1 MKKLLT
7 LIVLAVLTLA
17 VQAQT
22 VPAFPGA
29 EGHGRY
35 VTGGRGGQIIHV
47 TNLNDSGTGS
57 FRQAVSGSTKKIVVF
72 DVGGVIALK
81 SNVNIGPNTTIMG
94 QTAPKPGITL
104 RYYTVNPAGDNIIIR
119 FLRFRRG
126 QEKDVNDGADASTAR
141 HYTGIMIDHCSL
153 SWSIDEVASF
163 YDNNNFTL
171 QWCTIGE
178 SLCNAGHNKGAHGY
192 GGIWG
197 GKLASFHHN
206 LILHVANRSPRFN
219 GARYDWTGYTANQLY
234 TQYQWENA
242 VQAENVDFRNCV
254 VYNCGNG
261 CYGGPG
267 GGKIN
272 MVGNYYKS
280 GPAGN
285 TTQVTQVT
293 VGASGN
299 SADYP
304 IYWGMTS
311 RYYVSGNTI
320 DDAAAGWET
329 FAYDSGTITRDGK
342 RYSKDPQHYNGEDE
356 TYLTVNGTDYIC
368 MQLDEPAPTGEV
380 TTHDA
385 DIAYQQVLEYAGAS
399 LNRDDV
405 DERYMEETEN
415 GTCTYK
421 GSVTGKYGR
430 IDVVAD
436 VNGYTEAN
444 FGTGSRPTNFDTDK
458 DGMSDDWESANG
470 LDPTKNDAN
479 QYTVDPYKFYTNIEV
494 YCNQLVQKIMLKEN
508 SDAQEGQAVLDYFPA
523 YHAENEMLV
532 KAVNEDSAKP
542 KEPEPVEGVIATG
555 TITWPLD
562 ALTATDGQASDEIR
576 QYIGSIDYS
585 VGSNLTATK
594 VYSNSNKKTVEY
606 KATAKESAPAETNAL
621 TFAFTPE
628 KGYAFQP
635 TKVTYYAAR
644 RGTDSGNAALTWLG
658 AENVTIEAA
667 LAPARDVNTE
677 YEKTIIAEPYDGNSQ
692 LVLNIYGLNAG
703 KSMAIGN
710 VVVTGNIV
718 STGGQEKKAGDVNG
732 DDAVNVA
739 DISAVITYMAEGNT
753 SNINKEDADVNKDGN
768 VDVADI
774 SAVITIMAGGAALQ

>member
-1 MKKLLT
+1 MKKFLT
-7 LIVLAVLTLA
+7 TLVLTVLTLT

-22 VPAFPGA
+22 IPAFPGA

-35 VTGGRGGQIIHV
+35 TSGGRGGQIIHV

-57 FRQAVSGSTKKIVVF
+57 FRQAVSGSAKKIIVF

-81 SNVNIGPNTTIMG
+81 SNVNIGANTTIMG

-104 RYYTVNPAGDNIIIR
+104 RYYTVNPNGDNIVIR

-141 HYTGIMIDHCSL
+141 HFTGIMLDHCSL

-163 YDNNNFTL
+163 YDNNNFTM

-206 LILHVANRSPRFN
+206 LILHVTNRSPRFN
-219 GARYDWTGYTANQLY
+219 GARYDWTGYTANKLY
-234 TQYQWENA
+234 TQYNWENA

-254 VYNCGNG
+254 IYNTDG

-280 GPAGN
+280 GPAATIN
-285 TTQVTQVT
+285 KLTQVT

-299 SADYP
+299 ASGYP
-304 IYWGMTS
+304 IYWDMTS
-311 RYYVSGNTI
+311 RYYVEGNTI
-320 DDAAAGWET
+320 DDLSAGWEKFT
-329 FAYDSGTITRDGK
+329 YDNGTIERNGK
-342 RYSKDPQHYNGEDE
+342 RWSKDPNHYNGENE
-356 TYLTVNGTDYIC
+356 TYLTVNGTDYVC
-368 MQLDEPAPTGEV
+368 MKLDEPAPTGEV

-385 DIAYQQVLEYAGAS
+385 DIAYQQVLAYAGAS

-405 DERYMEETEN
+405 DERYMTETEN

-421 GSVTGKYGR
+421 GSETKQPGR
-430 IDVVAD
+430 IDKVSD

-444 FGTGSRPTNFDTDK
+444 FGTGNRPTGFDSDK
-458 DGMSDDWESANG
+458 DGMPDDWENANG
-470 LDPTKNDAN
+470 LDPDKNDAN
-479 QYTVDPYKFYTNIEV
+479 QYTIDPYKFYTNIEV
-494 YCNQLVQKIMLKEN
+494 YCNQLVQKIMLGEN
-508 SDAQEGQAVLDYFPA
+508 SDAQEEKAVRDYYPA
-523 YHAENEMLV
+523 YRNEWEVLV
-532 KAVNEDSAKP
+532 KAVNEDVAKP

-562 ALTATDGQASDEIR
+562 ALTATDGQVSDELLH
-576 QYIGSIDYS
+576 YIASTEYS

-594 VYSNSNKKTVEY
+594 VYSNSNKMTVEY
-606 KATAKESAPAETNAL
+606 KATAKEDAPAASNAL

-635 TKVTYYAAR
+635 TKVAIYAAR
-644 RGTDSGNAALTWLG
+644 RGTDTGNAALTWNG
-658 AENVTIEAA
+658 AESKAIVSSLVPT
-667 LAPARDVNTE
+667 RDVNTL
-677 YEKTIIAEPYDGNSQ
+677 YENTVTAEPFDGLSQ
-692 LVLNIYGLNAG
+692 FVLNIYGLNVG

-710 VVVTGNIV
+710 VVVTGNISV
-718 STGGQEKKAGDVNG
+718 VGGEEPKKGDVNG
-732 DDAVNVA
+732 DGTVDVA
-739 DISAVITYMAEGNT
+739 DIAAIITVMAGDAT
-753 SNINKEDADVNKDGN
+753 AISKEAADVNGDGN

-774 SAVITIMAGGAALQ
+774 AAVITIMAE

>member
-1 MKKLLT
+1 MKRLLT
-7 LIVLAVLTLA
+7 IIVLTVLTLA
-17 VQAQT
+17 AQAQNI
-22 VPAFPGA
+22 PAFPGA

-57 FRQAVSGSTKKIVVF
+57 FRAAVSGSSKKIVVF

-81 SNVNIGPNTTIMG
+81 SNVNIGANTTIMG

-104 RYYTVNPAGDNIIIR
+104 RYYTVNPAGDNIVIR
-119 FLRFRRG
+119 FIRFRRG

-141 HYTGIMIDHCSL
+141 HYTGIMLDHCSL

-206 LILHVANRSPRFN
+206 LILHVTNRSPRFN
-219 GARYDWTGYTANQLY
+219 GARYDWTGYTANKLY
-234 TQYQWENA
+234 TQYLWENA

-254 VYNCGNG
+254 IYNTNG

-280 GPAGN
+280 GPAA
-285 TTQVTQVT
+285 TIDRLTQVT

-299 SADYP
+299 SEGYP
-304 IYWGMTS
+304 KYWGMAS
-311 RYYVSGNTI
+311 RYFVEGNTI
-320 DDAAAGWET
+320 DDQAAGWET
-329 FAYDSGTITRDGK
+329 FKYDSGTILRNGK
-342 RYSKDPQHYNGEDE
+342 RWTKDVSHYYGENE
-356 TYLTVNGTDYIC
+356 TYLTDNGADYIC
-368 MQLDEPAPTGEV
+368 MELDEPAPTGEV

-385 DIAYQQVLEYAGAS
+385 DIAYQQVLAYAGAS

-405 DERYMEETEN
+405 DERYMTETEN
-415 GTCTYK
+415 GTCTYS
-421 GSVTGKYGR
+421 GSVTKQPGR
-430 IDVVAD
+430 IDKVSD

-444 FGTGSRPTNFDTDK
+444 FGTGNRSASFDTDK
-458 DGMSDDWESANG
+458 DGMPDEWESANG
-470 LDPTKNDAN
+470 VDPDKNDASL
-479 QYTVDPYKFYTNIEV
+479 YTIDPYKFYTNIEV
-494 YCNQLVQKIMLKEN
+494 YCNQIVQRIMLNEN
-508 SDAQEGQAVLDYFPA
+508 SEAQEGKAVADYYPA
-523 YHAENEMLV
+523 YYNEWEQLV

-542 KEPEPVEGVIATG
+542 KEPDPVEGVIATG

-562 ALTATDGQASDEIR
+562 ALTATDGLASEEIVR
-576 QYIGSIDYS
+576 YIGATEYS
-585 VGSNLTATK
+585 AGSNLTTTK
-594 VYSNSNKKTVEY
+594 VYNNSGKKTVEY
-606 KATAKESAPAETNAL
+606 KAAAKEDTPAETNAL

-635 TKVTYYAAR
+635 TKVAIYAAR
-644 RGTDSGNAALTWLG
+644 RGTDTGTAALTWAG
-658 AENVTIEAA
+658 AVNVAIDSPI
-667 LAPARDVNTE
+667 APARDVNTT
-677 YEKTIIAEPYDGNSQ
+677 YEKNIIAEPYDGKGQ
-692 LVLNIYGLNAG
+692 LKINIYALNAG

-710 VVVTGNIV
+710 VVLTGNIV
-718 STGGQEKKAGDVNG
+718 ATGGTETKKGDVNG
-732 DDAVNVA
+732 DGTVDVA
-739 DISAVITYMAEGNT
+739 DIAAIISVMCGAAEQQQGDT
-753 SNINKEDADVNKDGN
+753 TPSPADVNGDGQ

-774 SAVITIMAGGAALQ
+774 STVISIMAE